1 MAWDWAC
8 GWHVRGS
15 AGLGLFIHRRKAEKV
30 RKGEKEGEALGRAP
44 RKMLLWTV
52 CLGSS
57 GTPDCCS
64 DLLTMRPRDDLLSHA
79 LSTLFS
85 F

>member
-1 MAWDWAC
+1 MAW
-8 GWHVRGS
+8 GWDVSGS
-15 AGLGLFIHRRKAEKV
+15 AGLGLFIHSRKADKV

-52 CLGSS
+52 CLGSL
-57 GTPDCCS
+57 GTPDGCS
-64 DLLTMRPRDDLLSHA
+64 DLLTMRPRDDLWSHV

>member
-1 MAWDWAC
+1 MS
-8 GWHVRGS
+8 GS
-15 AGLGLFIHRRKAEKV
+15 AGLGLFIQGRKADRV
-30 RKGEKEGEALGRAP
+30 RKEEKEREALGRAP

-57 GTPDCCS
+57 GTPDGCS

-79 LSTLFS
+79 LSTQFS

>member
-1 MAWDWAC
+1 M
-8 GWHVRGS
+8 GS
-15 AGLGLFIHRRKAEKV
+15 AGLGLFIHGRKADKV

-52 CLGSS
+52 CLGSL
-57 GTPDCCS
+57 GIPDGCS